1 MSVAAALAEAT
12 HHSFPKGG
20 WSEAYKAPRGPKTVS
35 AKVEPELFELF
46 DEEPAGA
53 RPDRLAGV
61 RPQERVQRHT
71 VEHIVDSAPVVPS
84 LDAPVPLMAEQ
95 LVDVLSLVEEYE
107 KEMDRIEDLI
117 LVGSPVSVADREAWR
132 RWVNNASSSG
142 SKRKKKKRRKRKLP
156 KAGARPVL
164 GQGGCRA
171 RCCATTGFGEPVVC
185 QRHRPWTSWRR
196 FRLCA
201 SSWGR
206 SWCANA
212 TDHGGFRRA
221 TDHGGNHGG
230 DSAGDKVVDM
240 LVIVQR
246 QVLGE
251 TEQKT
256 EEVPQFRSHGV
267 VQFLD
272 KVVDTPA
279 GVQRQV
285 LGSDCAEN
293 RGVSAVAALGRV
305 CPGQP
310 GRFFEPSM
318 MKSSSSSRAPWGWR

>member
-1 MSVAAALAEAT
+1 MAVRGAAWRRRQRRLRSMLRHERQTVAMELAAAL
-12 HHSFPKGG
+12 HHSRDVGSGKNDGLR
-20 WSEAYKAPRGPKTVS
+20 AQKTVNS
-35 AKVEPELFELF
+35 REDAVFFELF
-46 DEEPAGA
+46 DEDTAGT
-53 RPDRLAGV
+53 RPDRLSDV
-61 RPQERVQRHT
+61 RPQEQVQRHN
-71 VEHIVDSAPVVPS
+71 VEHIVDSAPAVPS

-95 LVDVLSLVEEYE
+95 LVDVLSLVAKYE
-107 KEMDRIEDLI
+107 REMDRLEDRI
-117 LVGSPVSVADREAWR
+117 LQGSPVSTADREAWR
-132 RWVNNASSSG
+132 RWVNNSSSSG

-156 KAGARPVL
+156 KAGWRPVL

-201 SSWGR
+201 SSWSR

-221 TDHGGNHGG
+221 ADHGGNHGG

-256 EEVPQFRSHGV
+256 VEVPQFRSSTG
-267 VQFLD
+267 
-272 KVVDTPA
+272 A
-279 GVQRQV
+279 V
-285 LGSDCAEN
+285 LGGCRHARCCA
-293 RGVSAVAALGRV
+293 
-305 CPGQP
+305 
-310 GRFFEPSM
+310 
-318 MKSSSSSRAPWGWR
+318 